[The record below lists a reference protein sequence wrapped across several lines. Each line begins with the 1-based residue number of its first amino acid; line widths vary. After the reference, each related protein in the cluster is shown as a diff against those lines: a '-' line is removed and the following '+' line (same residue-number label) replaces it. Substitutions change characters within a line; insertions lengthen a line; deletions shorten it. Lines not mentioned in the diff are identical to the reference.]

1 MSTIVDHQICQL
13 VTDFGMIEPYNP
25 FQQNPASYD
34 VLLGDKILI
43 EDPEAEPY
51 YETDET
57 QRWCEFDI
65 SKNPYFL
72 RPGEFILAH
81 TLEYVRI
88 PRNIEAVFCL
98 KSSRGREGWNH
109 ALAGYIDPK
118 FHGRITLELKNYN
131 QYQSLKA
138 KAGMR
143 IGQLRFS
150 KLNAIPAVPYD
161 QTGRYCGDEGV
172 QVSRG

>member
-1 MSTIVDHQICQL
+1 
-13 VTDFGMIEPYNP
+13 MIEPYNP

-34 VLLGDKILI
+34 VLLGDKILV
-43 EDPEAEPY
+43 EDPEVEPY
-51 YETDET
+51 YETDEA
-57 QRWCEFDI
+57 QRWCELDI
-65 SKNPYFL
+65 SKKPYFL
-72 RPGEFILAH
+72 KPGQFVLAH

-109 ALAGYIDPK
+109 ALAAYIDPS

-131 QYQSLKA
+131 EYQYLKA
-138 KAGMR
+138 EAGMR

-150 KLNAIPAVPYD
+150 KLNAIPAVSYD
-161 QTGRYCGDEGV
+161 QTGRYYGDDGV